1 MALRMSSSTAG
12 ASQISPL
19 RTPRDFAW
27 PSPTIFNP
35 DESGFNSPT
44 TAQIFDVPI
53 SNPTM
58 MLEESNISSPGALR
72 FCRFRSRRR
81 RNTVRETQG
90 RVVCHRQIERSDCFI
105 EPGAFLVNLLPSE
118 QLPVEVFQAEC
129 NLTALAGCHD
139 QDFR

>member
-27 PSPTIFNP
+27 PRPTIFTP
-35 DESGFNSPT
+35 AESGFISPT

-72 FCRFRSRRR
+72 FCRFGRRR
-81 RNTVRETQG
+81 RRHARIDEAQRRIV
-90 RVVCHRQIERSDCFI
+90 HHSQIQCGN
-105 EPGAFLVNLLPSE
+105 GAVSSRAFFMNFFPAQQLLLEISE
-118 QLPVEVFQAEC
+118 AE
-129 NLTALAGCHD
+129 GH
-139 QDFR
+139 